1 MHDDLCG
8 RRFSGHDL
16 TPAEFLKHSPG
27 MATSLIELR
36 GLTKVYQ
43 ESEWSHAVLRGV
55 NLTIQAGEFVV
66 LLGRSGS
73 GKSTLLNLISGIDMP
88 TSGEVVM
95 YPDPVEPS
103 PLCLSRLSEQ
113 QRTLFRRQYI
123 GFVFQFFNLLP
134 TLSIKENVLLP
145 LELNGWDATRAEQA
159 SLAML
164 DRVGLADRAD
174 DFSDRLSGGEQQR
187 VAIAR
192 ALVHEP
198 LLILADEPTGN
209 LDIETGRVV
218 LDLLDCLTR
227 QAGKTLLMVT
237 HSQEVIGMAD
247 RIFSIQ
253 DGHLF
258 ERLAEASR

>member
-1 MHDDLCG
+1 
-8 RRFSGHDL
+8 
-16 TPAEFLKHSPG
+16 
-27 MATSLIELR
+27 MAPPLIELR
-36 GLTKVYQ
+36 RLTKVYQ
-43 ESEWSHAVLRGV
+43 EGERSHTVLQEV

-88 TSGEVVM
+88 TSGEVVV
-95 YPDPVEPS
+95 YPGSDEPG
-103 PLCLSRLSEQ
+103 PLSLARLSEQ
-113 QRTLFRRQYI
+113 QRTLFRRRHI

-134 TLSIKENVLLP
+134 TLSIQENILLP
-145 LELNGWDATRAEQA
+145 LELNGWDAARAEQA
-159 SLAML
+159 SLTML

-174 DFSDRLSGGEQQR
+174 DFTDRLSGGEQQR

-209 LDIETGRVV
+209 LDSETGRTV
-218 LDLLDCLTR
+218 LELLDRLTR

-253 DGHLF
+253 DGHLL
-258 ERLAEASR
+258 ERPTGESP

>member
-1 MHDDLCG
+1 
-8 RRFSGHDL
+8 
-16 TPAEFLKHSPG
+16 
-27 MATSLIELR
+27 MAPPLIELR
-36 GLTKVYQ
+36 RLTKVYH
-43 ESEWSHAVLRGV
+43 EGERSHTVLHEV
-55 NLTIQAGEFVV
+55 DLTIRAGEFVV

-88 TSGEVVM
+88 TSGEVVV
-95 YPDPVEPS
+95 YPGLDEPG
-103 PLCLSRLSEQ
+103 PLSLARLSEQ
-113 QRTLFRRQYI
+113 QRTLFRRQHV

-134 TLSIKENVLLP
+134 TLSIQENILLP
-145 LELNGWDATRAEQA
+145 LELNGWDAARAEQA

-174 DFSDRLSGGEQQR
+174 DFTDRLSGGEQQR

-209 LDIETGRVV
+209 LDSETGRTV
-218 LDLLDCLTR
+218 LELLDRLTR

-253 DGHLF
+253 DGHVL
-258 ERLAEASR
+258 ERPTGESP

>member
-1 MHDDLCG
+1 
-8 RRFSGHDL
+8 
-16 TPAEFLKHSPG
+16 
-27 MATSLIELR
+27 MAPPLIELR
-36 GLTKVYQ
+36 RLTKVYQ
-43 ESEWSHAVLRGV
+43 EGERSHTVLREV

-66 LLGRSGS
+66 LVGRSGS
-73 GKSTLLNLISGIDMP
+73 GKSTLLNLLSGIDMP
-88 TSGEVVM
+88 SSGEVIIH
-95 YPDPVEPS
+95 PDPAEAG
-103 PLCLSRLSEQ
+103 PLSLARLSEQ
-113 QRTLFRRQYI
+113 QRTLFRRRHI

-134 TLSIKENVLLP
+134 TLSIHENILLP
-145 LELNGWDATRAEQA
+145 LELNGWDTARAEQA

-209 LDIETGRVV
+209 LDIETGRTV
-218 LDLLDCLTR
+218 LDLLDRLTR

-237 HSQEVIGMAD
+237 HSQEGIGMAD

-253 DGHLF
+253 DGHLS
-258 ERLAEASR
+258 ERPAEESR